1 MSLSSTGF
9 VGVSCGS
16 VVKAA
21 LKVAERLEG
30 EQHLVCLLADGGWKY
45 LSSNLW
51 TTEWEDQPED
61 IDSKIW
67 W

>member
-1 MSLSSTGF
+1 
-9 VGVSCGS
+9 
-16 VVKAA
+16 
-21 LKVAERLEG
+21 
-30 EQHLVCLLADGGWKY
+30 VCLLADGGWKY

-61 IDSKIW
+61 IESKIW